1 MSVFGDIVGVRVLI
15 GSLAG
20 SLLACLGMALVI
32 MIRLF
37 TDWAIPG
44 WATYATGTL
53 AIILIQLITIAS
65 SFTFFVLSNRTN
77 IGFVPLRDYSL
88 FVEEVV
94 DIFP

>member
-1 MSVFGDIVGVRVLI
+1 
-15 GSLAG
+15 
-20 SLLACLGMALVI
+20 
-32 MIRLF
+32 
-37 TDWAIPG
+37 
-44 WATYATGTL
+44 
-53 AIILIQLITIAS
+53 LIQLITIAS

>member
-1 MSVFGDIVGVRVLI
+1 MKRTIR
-15 GSLAG
+15 
-20 SLLACLGMALVI
+20 CLGMALVI